1 MRVIFMLARFL
12 RDHAFAQDD
21 ARFWWT
27 RIAFGISSGNMEY
40 ASRREASTAPAGTP
54 AGSQYRRVADQLRLD
69 IVEGLWRA
77 DARLKVRDLAAH
89 YGVSAAPIRES
100 LQQLQGEGLV
110 VMEPNR
116 GARVRS
122 IDAGQ
127 ISNIFD
133 VREALES
140 FLTAKFAADASPHQV
155 ATLEALQAEHDAA
168 VENGDFPAAF
178 AVNARFHRMI
188 NTAARNPEALAV
200 IERHLGLTRALRVE
214 YGFTVSRMET
224 NRREHHALL
233 EAIRR
238 SDPAAA
244 ARIAA
249 LHVRSSRDDLLE
261 RWRAPTRGG

>member
-1 MRVIFMLARFL
+1 MEY
-12 RDHAFAQDD
+12 
-21 ARFWWT
+21 
-27 RIAFGISSGNMEY
+27 GIRREGSSGG
-40 ASRREASTAPAGTP
+40 AGGGTSQAPD
-54 AGSQYRRVADQLRLD
+54 SHYRRVADQLRLD

-122 IDAGQ
+122 IDAQQ

-140 FLTAKFAADASPHQV
+140 FLAAKFAGHASPHQI
-155 ATLEALQAEHDAA
+155 ATLEGLQAEHDAA
-168 VENGDFPAAF
+168 VESGDFPAAF
-178 AVNARFHRMI
+178 AINARFHRMI
-188 NTAARNPEALAV
+188 NTAARNPEALEV
-200 IERHLGLTRALRVE
+200 IERHLGLTRALRIE
-214 YGFTVSRMET
+214 YGFTASRMRT
-224 NRREHHALL
+224 IQREHHQLL

-238 SDPAAA
+238 GDAATA
-244 ARIAA
+244 GRVAA

-261 RWRAPTRGG
+261 RWRGPSRGG